1 MCVDHSSGAY
11 YPQSAIYSMR
21 VLCYQTWADPITRHQ
36 LMLCS
41 ESFESGP
48 EELCVRYYIR
58 ADLLSWA
65 FLIDPTMRH
74 IRDLD
79 YDA

>member
-1 MCVDHSSGAY
+1 
-11 YPQSAIYSMR
+11 MR
-21 VLCYQTWADPITRHQ
+21 VLCYQTWADPATRQQ
-36 LMLCS
+36 LWLCS

-48 EELCVRYYIR
+48 EELCARYYIR
-58 ADLLSWA
+58 EDRLSWA

-79 YDA
+79 YHL